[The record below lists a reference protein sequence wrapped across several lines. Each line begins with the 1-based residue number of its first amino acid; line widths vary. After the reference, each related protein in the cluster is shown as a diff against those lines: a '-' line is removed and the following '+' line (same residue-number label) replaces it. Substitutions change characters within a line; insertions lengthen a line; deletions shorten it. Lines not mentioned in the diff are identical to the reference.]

1 MNLIRC
7 FTSIPSTVP
16 FYSFASSTHFPPH
29 YLRPWVSP
37 RNSRP
42 KAGSAVRP
50 GQPRCSG
57 ASPDDQERRVG
68 ARKLGFPSCTRESD
82 WSPAQRP
89 SLWRSSPCSRGLIL
103 ALFKA
108 LLYHGKRTQ
117 ALAPAGANCFALSA
131 PNCRAPPPP
140 PPGSGAAPCPSAQ
153 AGVP

>member
-1 MNLIRC
+1 MRGSLVSQAALASQ
-7 FTSIPSTVP
+7 TGALPSV
-16 FYSFASSTHFPPH
+16 
-29 YLRPWVSP
+29 
-37 RNSRP
+37 
-42 KAGSAVRP
+42 
-50 GQPRCSG
+50 
-57 ASPDDQERRVG
+57 
-68 ARKLGFPSCTRESD
+68 
-82 WSPAQRP
+82 P

-131 PNCRAPPPP
+131 PNCRAQPPP